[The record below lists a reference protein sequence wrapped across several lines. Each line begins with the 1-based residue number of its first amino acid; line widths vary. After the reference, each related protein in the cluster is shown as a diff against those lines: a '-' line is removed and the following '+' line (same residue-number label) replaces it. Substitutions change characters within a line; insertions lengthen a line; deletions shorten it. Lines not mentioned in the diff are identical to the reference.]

1 MKTCSSINSPQNNG
15 TYVLMSMLVVAVFF
29 SMASRAIFSPLM
41 PMLQKDMGV
50 TLSVAGMLFLLLSI
64 SYAVAM
70 LFCGFLAARIGHGKT
85 IVTAL
90 AMIAFGLLLAAL
102 SPNLPL
108 LAVGLFLIGAGAG
121 TYPPSGIVMINTKIS
136 LQKRS
141 TAFAYHEVGP
151 NLALLLAPLFVL
163 AMEPWFGWRGVLV
176 WMSLVCALASL
187 AFLRWGAAD
196 SGIGAA
202 PDISTIGIILK
213 LRSTLVGMVILS
225 AALGGLHGVYSILPA
240 YLVTEHSLSPQYV
253 NVLLML
259 SRVASVLLLLKTGAI
274 IKRFGKR
281 KTIIWV
287 LLFSSLF
294 TGLVGLVNGALIP
307 VVVIVQPAFLAV
319 LIPALLSSIAEIGEI
334 HYQNITYAVIII
346 VGVGFGAGVAP
357 ALLGLFGDLGL
368 GWAGFV
374 TLAGYMVLAVFFLLV
389 NPTFGR
395 D

>member
-1 MKTCSSINSPQNNG
+1 MKTCSSISSRQNNG
-15 TYVLMSMLVVAVFF
+15 NSMLMSMLVVAVFF

-41 PMLQKDMGV
+41 PMLQKEMGV
-50 TLSVAGMLFLLLSI
+50 TLSLAGTLFLLLSI

-102 SPNLPL
+102 APNVPL

-163 AMEPWFGWRGVLV
+163 AIEPWFGWRGVLI
-176 WMSLVCALASL
+176 WMALVCALASV

-202 PDISTIGIILK
+202 PDISTIGTILK

-225 AALGGLHGVYSILPA
+225 ATLGGLHGVYSILPA

-259 SRVASVLLLLKTGAI
+259 SRIAGVLLLLKTGAI
-274 IKRFGKR
+274 INRIGKR

-294 TGLVGLVNGALIP
+294 TGLVGLVKGALIP
-307 VVVIVQPAFLAV
+307 IVVIVQPAFIAI

-357 ALLGLFGDLGL
+357 ALLGFFGDMGF

-374 TLAGYMVLAVFFLLV
+374 TLAGYMVLAVLFLLKT
-389 NPTFGR
+389 PMFGR
-395 D
+395 E

>member
-1 MKTCSSINSPQNNG
+1 
-15 TYVLMSMLVVAVFF
+15 
-29 SMASRAIFSPLM
+29 
-41 PMLQKDMGV
+41 MLQKEMGV
-50 TLSVAGMLFLLLSI
+50 TLSLAGTLFLLLSI

-90 AMIAFGLLLAAL
+90 AMIAFGLLLASLA
-102 SPNLPL
+102 PGITL
-108 LAVGLFLIGAGAG
+108 LAVGMLLIGAGAG

-163 AMEPWFGWRGVLV
+163 AMEPWFGWRGVLM
-176 WMSLVCALASL
+176 WMALVCLLASV
-187 AFLRWGAAD
+187 AFLRWGASD

-202 PDISTIGIILK
+202 PDISTIGTILK
-213 LRSTLVGMVILS
+213 LRSTLVGMVVLS
-225 AALGGLHGVYSILPA
+225 ATLGGLHGVYSILPA

-253 NVLLML
+253 NVLLTV
-259 SRVASVLLLLKTGAI
+259 SRIAGVLLLLKTGAI
-274 IKRFGKR
+274 INRIGKR

-294 TGLVGLVNGALIP
+294 TGLVGMVKGALIP
-307 VVVIVQPAFLAV
+307 VVVIVQPAFIAI

-357 ALLGLFGDLGL
+357 ALLGFFGDLGF

-374 TLAGYMVLAVFFLLV
+374 TLAGYMVLAVLFLLV
-389 NPTFGR
+389 TPKFGR